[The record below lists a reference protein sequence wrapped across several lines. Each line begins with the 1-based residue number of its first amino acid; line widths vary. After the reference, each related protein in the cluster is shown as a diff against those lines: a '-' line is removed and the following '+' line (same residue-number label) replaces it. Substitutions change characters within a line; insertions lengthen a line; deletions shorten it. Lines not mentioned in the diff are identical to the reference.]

1 MDKKDV
7 RILVVDD
14 EPMMAD
20 SLKQNLIEE
29 GYSVDIAATGTE
41 AIELFDQGGHHLAIC
56 DLYLPDMDGLEVM
69 RHIKDTRPTHRSNCC
84 YRPWHGGQ
92 SSRSNA
98 RPGRLILWKRTTL
111 NLKTLQRR
119 IENALKQRELVTE
132 NANMR
137 RQLSTRSEYFNI
149 IGSAKSMQTIY
160 ETIESVAK
168 SDANVLIVGESGTGK
183 ELIANAIHYQSLR
196 SKKPFIKVNCAALP
210 KELIESEL
218 FGHTKGAFTGAHA
231 EKEGLVQH
239 AAGGSLMLDEIA
251 EMPVELQPKLLRVLQ
266 ERSYRK
272 IGSEKTYAVDFRLI
286 SSTNR
291 PPADAIRD
299 GLLRD
304 DLFYR
309 ISTIT
314 IHVPPLR
321 ERNEDIQLLT
331 EHFLHMY
338 TQKYDRQIAGCF
350 PGSIPKIVWPWWPGN
365 VRELQNVIERAVL
378 LAKGNRIE
386 PVDLPFDNG
395 SLPEGSPAGLG
406 WDVPP
411 NMTLEDIERLV
422 IEKTLQRTGGNK
434 QAAANL
440 LGIYRPRLY
449 SKIRKYNIDVAS
461 SNVRLNNF
469 IPTCQPLNETELE
482 VGPLIGGRLQS
493 IDALR
498 GIAALGVVLYHA
510 VLQTPNLVPNN
521 FFRWP
526 VNLLQFVSSF
536 GYIGVFLFFV
546 ISGFCIHLQWA
557 KSRAA
562 GKPSRFS
569 LEPSGDAEFA
579 GFILLT

>member
-1 MDKKDV
+1 MNTTATVSFKENNRVENKNV

-20 SLKQNLIEE
+20 SLKQNLMEE
-29 GYSVDIAATGTE
+29 GYSVDTAATGAE

-56 DLYLPDMDGLEVM
+56 DLQLPDMDGLEVM
-69 RHIKDTRPTHRSNCC
+69 RHMKDARPTTEVIVVTGYGSV
-84 YRPWHGGQ
+84 
-92 SSRSNA
+92 A
-98 RPGRLILWKRTTL
+98 RAVEATKAGAFYFVEKPFDFEEIQPLVDK
-111 NLKTLQRR
+111 
-119 IENALKQRELVTE
+119 ALERRELVAETTS
-132 NANMR
+132 MR

-149 IGSAKSMQTIY
+149 IGSAKPMQTIY

-183 ELIANAIHYQSLR
+183 ELIANAIHYNSLR
-196 SKKPFIKVNCAALP
+196 SKKAFIKVNCAALP

-231 EKEGLVQH
+231 DKEGLVQH

-338 TQKYDRQIAGCF
+338 AQKYERAIGGVSQAAYQRLFGHQ
-350 PGSIPKIVWPWWPGN
+350 WPGN

-395 SLPEGSPAGLG
+395 SLPESGSAAPG

-422 IEKTLQRTGGNK
+422 IERTLQRTGGNK

-449 SKIRKYNIDVAS
+449 SKIRKYNIDVTS
-461 SNVRLNNF
+461 
-469 IPTCQPLNETELE
+469 
-482 VGPLIGGRLQS
+482 
-493 IDALR
+493 
-498 GIAALGVVLYHA
+498 
-510 VLQTPNLVPNN
+510 LVS
-521 FFRWP
+521 
-526 VNLLQFVSSF
+526 V
-536 GYIGVFLFFV
+536 
-546 ISGFCIHLQWA
+546 
-557 KSRAA
+557 
-562 GKPSRFS
+562 
-569 LEPSGDAEFA
+569 
-579 GFILLT
+579 

>member
-1 MDKKDV
+1 MKTPGTASSREEKKVEHKDL
-7 RILVVDD
+7 RILVIDD
-14 EPMMAD
+14 EPVMAD
-20 SLKQNLIEE
+20 SLRTNLIDE
-29 GYSVDIAATGTE
+29 GYSVDTAATGAE

-56 DLYLPDMDGLEVM
+56 DLQLPDMDGLEVM
-69 RHIKDTRPTHRSNCC
+69 RHMKDARPTTEVIVVTGYGSV
-84 YRPWHGGQ
+84 
-92 SSRSNA
+92 A
-98 RPGRLILWKRTTL
+98 RAVEATKAGAFYFVEKPFDFEEIQPLVDK
-111 NLKTLQRR
+111 
-119 IENALKQRELVTE
+119 ALERRELVAETTS
-132 NANMR
+132 MR

-149 IGSAKSMQTIY
+149 IGSAKPMQAIY

-183 ELIANAIHYQSLR
+183 ELIANAIHYNSLR

-231 EKEGLVQH
+231 DKEGLVQH

-251 EMPVELQPKLLRVLQ
+251 EMPIELQPKLLRVLQ

-272 IGSEKTYAVDFRLI
+272 IGSEKTFAVDFRLVC
-286 SSTNR
+286 STNR

-331 EHFLHMY
+331 EHFLHIY
-338 TQKYDRQIAGCF
+338 AQKYER
-350 PGSIPKIVWPWWPGN
+350 SISGVSQAAYQHLFGHAWPGN

-378 LAKGNRIE
+378 LAKTNKIE

-395 SLPEGSPAGLG
+395 SLPEGSQAGSG

-422 IEKTLQRTGGNK
+422 IEKTLQRTNGNK

-449 SKIRKYNIDVAS
+449 SKIRKYNIDVS
-461 SNVRLNNF
+461 S
-469 IPTCQPLNETELE
+469 
-482 VGPLIGGRLQS
+482 
-493 IDALR
+493 
-498 GIAALGVVLYHA
+498 
-510 VLQTPNLVPNN
+510 LV
-521 FFRWP
+521 
-526 VNLLQFVSSF
+526 S
-536 GYIGVFLFFV
+536 
-546 ISGFCIHLQWA
+546 A
-557 KSRAA
+557 
-562 GKPSRFS
+562 
-569 LEPSGDAEFA
+569 
-579 GFILLT
+579 

>member
-1 MDKKDV
+1 MSTEGAALSREEKKVENKDV

-14 EPMMAD
+14 EASAAD
-20 SLKQNLIEE
+20 SLRLNLMEE
-29 GYSVDIAATGTE
+29 GYTVDTAATGGQ
-41 AIELFDQGGHHLAIC
+41 AIELFDQAGHQLAIC
-56 DLYLPDMDGLEVM
+56 DLQLPDMDGLEVM
-69 RHIKDTRPTHRSNCC
+69 RHMKDSRPNTEVIMVTA
-84 YRPWHGGQ
+84 HGSTPKAVEATKAGAFDFVDKPFEFEELGLRVQ
-92 SSRSNA
+92 
-98 RPGRLILWKRTTL
+98 
-111 NLKTLQRR
+111 
-119 IENALKQRELVTE
+119 NALKHRELVAE

-137 RQLSTRSEYFNI
+137 RQLSTRAEYFNI
-149 IGSAKSMQTIY
+149 IGASKPMQQIY

-183 ELIANAIHYQSLR
+183 ELIANAIHYNSLR

-231 EKEGLVQH
+231 DKEGLVQH

-286 SSTNR
+286 CSTNR

-321 ERNEDIQLLT
+321 ERSEDIQLLT

-338 TQKYDRQIAGCF
+338 AQKYERPITGVSQAAYQRLFGHA
-350 PGSIPKIVWPWWPGN
+350 WPGN

-378 LAKGNRIE
+378 LAKDTRIE
-386 PVDLPFDNG
+386 PIDLPFDSG
-395 SLPEGSPAGLG
+395 AMPEGSAVASG

-422 IEKTLQRTGGNK
+422 IERTLQRTGGNK

-449 SKIRKYNIDVAS
+449 SKIRKYNIDVGS
-461 SNVRLNNF
+461 
-469 IPTCQPLNETELE
+469 
-482 VGPLIGGRLQS
+482 
-493 IDALR
+493 
-498 GIAALGVVLYHA
+498 
-510 VLQTPNLVPNN
+510 LV
-521 FFRWP
+521 
-526 VNLLQFVSSF
+526 S
-536 GYIGVFLFFV
+536 
-546 ISGFCIHLQWA
+546 A
-557 KSRAA
+557 
-562 GKPSRFS
+562 
-569 LEPSGDAEFA
+569 
-579 GFILLT
+579 

>member
-1 MDKKDV
+1 
-7 RILVVDD
+7 
-14 EPMMAD
+14 
-20 SLKQNLIEE
+20 
-29 GYSVDIAATGTE
+29 
-41 AIELFDQGGHHLAIC
+41 
-56 DLYLPDMDGLEVM
+56 
-69 RHIKDTRPTHRSNCC
+69 
-84 YRPWHGGQ
+84 
-92 SSRSNA
+92 
-98 RPGRLILWKRTTL
+98 
-111 NLKTLQRR
+111 
-119 IENALKQRELVTE
+119 
-132 NANMR
+132 
-137 RQLSTRSEYFNI
+137 
-149 IGSAKSMQTIY
+149 MQTIY

-231 EKEGLVQH
+231 DKEGLVQH

-321 ERNEDIQLLT
+321 DRSEDIQLLT

-338 TQKYDRQIAGCF
+338 AQKYDRAITGVSHRRRINDCLATPGRATCASCRTLLNERFCWRKEIA
-350 PGSIPKIVWPWWPGN
+350 
-365 VRELQNVIERAVL
+365 
-378 LAKGNRIE
+378 IE

-395 SLPEGSPAGLG
+395 SLPEGSPAGSG

-422 IEKTLQRTGGNK
+422 IEKTLQRTSGNK

-461 SNVRLNNF
+461 
-469 IPTCQPLNETELE
+469 
-482 VGPLIGGRLQS
+482 
-493 IDALR
+493 
-498 GIAALGVVLYHA
+498 
-510 VLQTPNLVPNN
+510 LV
-521 FFRWP
+521 
-526 VNLLQFVSSF
+526 S
-536 GYIGVFLFFV
+536 
-546 ISGFCIHLQWA
+546 A
-557 KSRAA
+557 
-562 GKPSRFS
+562 
-569 LEPSGDAEFA
+569 
-579 GFILLT
+579 

>member
-1 MDKKDV
+1 LGVQQDSKTNTERFQGGRLVEKKDV

-14 EPMMAD
+14 EESTAD
-20 SLKQNLIEE
+20 SLKLNLVEE
-29 GYSVDIAATGTE
+29 GYTVDTAGTGGE

-56 DLYLPDMDGLEVM
+56 DLQLPDMDGLEVM
-69 RHIKDTRPTHRSNCC
+69 RHMKD
-84 YRPWHGGQ
+84 
-92 SSRSNA
+92 A
-98 RPGRLILWKRTTL
+98 RPNTEVIVVTAHGTTPKAVEATKAGAFDFVDKPL
-111 NLKTLQRR
+111 DFEELALRVQ
-119 IENALKQRELVTE
+119 NALKHQELIDE
-132 NANMR
+132 NANLR
-137 RQLSTRSEYFNI
+137 RQMSTRSEYFNI
-149 IGSAKSMQTIY
+149 IGSSKSMQTIY
-160 ETIESVAK
+160 ETIDAVAK

-183 ELIANAIHYQSLR
+183 ELIANAIHYKSLR
-196 SKKPFIKVNCAALP
+196 SRKPFIKVNCAALP

-231 EKEGLVQH
+231 DKEGLVQH

-272 IGSEKTYAVDFRLI
+272 IGSERTYAVDFRLI

-291 PPADAIRD
+291 LPADAIRD

-321 ERNEDIQLLT
+321 DRSEDIQLLT

-338 TQKYDRQIAGCF
+338 AQKYDRQIAGVSQAAYQRLF
-350 PGSIPKIVWPWWPGN
+350 GHTWPGN

-378 LAKGNRIE
+378 MAKGSRIE

-395 SLPEGSPAGLG
+395 SLPEGSPAGTG

-449 SKIRKYNIDVAS
+449 SKIRKYNIDVA
-461 SNVRLNNF
+461 
-469 IPTCQPLNETELE
+469 
-482 VGPLIGGRLQS
+482 
-493 IDALR
+493 ALMS
-498 GIAALGVVLYHA
+498 
-510 VLQTPNLVPNN
+510 T
-521 FFRWP
+521 
-526 VNLLQFVSSF
+526 
-536 GYIGVFLFFV
+536 
-546 ISGFCIHLQWA
+546 
-557 KSRAA
+557 
-562 GKPSRFS
+562 
-569 LEPSGDAEFA
+569 
-579 GFILLT
+579 

>member
-1 MDKKDV
+1 MCAPAAGPVSNKRDQENKDNLSREGQLVEKKDV
-7 RILVVDD
+7 RILIVDD
-14 EPMMAD
+14 EPTMAD
-20 SLKQNLIEE
+20 SLKNHLNEE
-29 GYSVDIAATGTE
+29 GYSVDTASTGAE
-41 AIELFDQGGHHLAIC
+41 AIELFDRGGHHLVIC
-56 DLYLPDMDGLEVM
+56 DLYLPDIDGLEVM
-69 RHIKDTRPTHRSNCC
+69 RHIKDARALTEVIVLTGNATVARAVEATRAGAFDFVEKDNFEFE
-84 YRPWHGGQ
+84 
-92 SSRSNA
+92 
-98 RPGRLILWKRTTL
+98 TL
-111 NLKTLQRR
+111 HRR

-196 SKKPFIKVNCAALP
+196 ARKPFIKVNCAALP

-231 EKEGLVQH
+231 DKEGLVQH

-321 ERNEDIQLLT
+321 DRSEDIQLLT

-338 TQKYDRQIAGCF
+338 AQKYDRPIAGVSQAAYQRLF
-350 PGSIPKIVWPWWPGN
+350 GHTWPGN

-378 LAKGNRIE
+378 LAKGNRVE

-395 SLPEGSPAGLG
+395 SLPEGSPAGTG

-422 IEKTLQRTGGNK
+422 IEKTLQRTNGNK

-449 SKIRKYNIDVAS
+449 SKIRKYNIDVA
-461 SNVRLNNF
+461 
-469 IPTCQPLNETELE
+469 
-482 VGPLIGGRLQS
+482 
-493 IDALR
+493 AL
-498 GIAALGVVLYHA
+498 
-510 VLQTPNLVPNN
+510 
-521 FFRWP
+521 
-526 VNLLQFVSSF
+526 VS
-536 GYIGVFLFFV
+536 
-546 ISGFCIHLQWA
+546 A
-557 KSRAA
+557 
-562 GKPSRFS
+562 
-569 LEPSGDAEFA
+569 
-579 GFILLT
+579 

>member
-1 MDKKDV
+1 MENKEA
-7 RILVVDD
+7 RILVIDD

-20 SLKQNLIEE
+20 SLKQNLVEE
-29 GYSVDIAATGTE
+29 GYTVDTAATGAE
-41 AIELFDQGGHHLAIC
+41 AIELFDRGGHHLAIC
-56 DLYLPDMDGLEVM
+56 DLQLPDMDGLNVL
-69 RHIKDTRPTHRSNCC
+69 RHMKDTHPATEVIVVTGYGTVTRAVEATKAGAFYFVEKPFDFDQIQ
-84 YRPWHGGQ
+84 P
-92 SSRSNA
+92 
-98 RPGRLILWKRTTL
+98 LVEK
-111 NLKTLQRR
+111 
-119 IENALKQRELVTE
+119 ALEHRELTARVE
-132 NANMR
+132 SMG
-137 RQLSTRSEYFNI
+137 RQLSTRAEYFNI
-149 IGSAKSMQTIY
+149 IGASKQMQTIY

-183 ELIANAIHYQSLR
+183 ELIANAIHYNSLR
-196 SKKPFIKVNCAALP
+196 SRKAFIKVNCAALP

-231 EKEGLVQH
+231 DKEGLVQH
-239 AAGGSLMLDEIA
+239 AAGGSLLLDEIA

-321 ERNEDIQLLT
+321 ERTEDIQLLT
-331 EHFLHMY
+331 DHFLGTY
-338 TQKYDRQIAGCF
+338 AKKYERPITGISQTAYQRLF
-350 PGSIPKIVWPWWPGN
+350 AHAWPGN

-378 LAKGNRIE
+378 LAKGSKIE
-386 PVDLPFDNG
+386 PLDLPFDNG
-395 SLPEGSPAGLG
+395 SLPEGAGAAAA

-411 NMTLEDIERLV
+411 NMTLEDIEKLV

-449 SKIRKYNIDVAS
+449 SKIRKYNIDVATLAS
-461 SNVRLNNF
+461 S
-469 IPTCQPLNETELE
+469 
-482 VGPLIGGRLQS
+482 
-493 IDALR
+493 
-498 GIAALGVVLYHA
+498 
-510 VLQTPNLVPNN
+510 
-521 FFRWP
+521 
-526 VNLLQFVSSF
+526 
-536 GYIGVFLFFV
+536 
-546 ISGFCIHLQWA
+546 
-557 KSRAA
+557 
-562 GKPSRFS
+562 
-569 LEPSGDAEFA
+569 
-579 GFILLT
+579 

>member
-1 MDKKDV
+1 VEKKDV

-14 EPMMAD
+14 EPSMAD
-20 SLKQNLIEE
+20 SLKMHLIEE
-29 GYSVDIAATGTE
+29 GYSVDTAATGAE

-56 DLYLPDMDGLEVM
+56 DLQLPDMDGLEVM
-69 RHIKDTRPTHRSNCC
+69 RHMKDARALTEVIVLTAHATVARAVEATRA
-84 YRPWHGGQ
+84 GAFDFVEKGEK
-92 SSRSNA
+92 
-98 RPGRLILWKRTTL
+98 GKTL
-111 NLKTLQRR
+111 EFETLQRR

-132 NANMR
+132 NANML

-183 ELIANAIHYQSLR
+183 ELIANAIHYNSLR

-231 EKEGLVQH
+231 DKEGLVQH

-299 GLLRD
+299 GVLRD

-321 ERNEDIQLLT
+321 DRSEDIQLLT

-338 TQKYDRQIAGCF
+338 AQKYDR
-350 PGSIPKIVWPWWPGN
+350 SITGVSQAAYQRLFGHSWPGN

-378 LAKGNRIE
+378 LAKGSRIE

-395 SLPEGSPAGLG
+395 SLPEGSPAGVA

-461 SNVRLNNF
+461 
-469 IPTCQPLNETELE
+469 
-482 VGPLIGGRLQS
+482 
-493 IDALR
+493 
-498 GIAALGVVLYHA
+498 
-510 VLQTPNLVPNN
+510 LV
-521 FFRWP
+521 
-526 VNLLQFVSSF
+526 S
-536 GYIGVFLFFV
+536 
-546 ISGFCIHLQWA
+546 A
-557 KSRAA
+557 
-562 GKPSRFS
+562 
-569 LEPSGDAEFA
+569 
-579 GFILLT
+579 

>member
-1 MDKKDV
+1 MNTTATATCKENKRVENKNV

-20 SLKQNLIEE
+20 SLKQNLMEE
-29 GYSVDIAATGTE
+29 GFSVDTAATGAE

-56 DLYLPDMDGLEVM
+56 DLQLPDMDGLEVM
-69 RHIKDTRPTHRSNCC
+69 RHMKDARPTTEVIVVTGYGSV
-84 YRPWHGGQ
+84 
-92 SSRSNA
+92 A
-98 RPGRLILWKRTTL
+98 RAVEATKAGAFYFVEKPFDFEEIQPLVDK
-111 NLKTLQRR
+111 
-119 IENALKQRELVTE
+119 ALERRELVAETTS
-132 NANMR
+132 MR

-183 ELIANAIHYQSLR
+183 ELIANAIHYNSLR
-196 SKKPFIKVNCAALP
+196 SKKAFIKVNCAALP

-231 EKEGLVQH
+231 DKEGLVQH

-291 PPADAIRD
+291 LPADAIRD
-299 GLLRD
+299 GQLRD

-321 ERNEDIQLLT
+321 DRNEDIQLLT

-338 TQKYDRQIAGCF
+338 AQKYERTIGGVSQAAYQRLFGHL
-350 PGSIPKIVWPWWPGN
+350 WPGN

-386 PVDLPFDNG
+386 PLDLPFDNG
-395 SLPEGSPAGLG
+395 SLPESGSAAPG

-422 IEKTLQRTGGNK
+422 IERTLQRTGGNK

-449 SKIRKYNIDVAS
+449 SKIRKYNIDVTS
-461 SNVRLNNF
+461 
-469 IPTCQPLNETELE
+469 
-482 VGPLIGGRLQS
+482 
-493 IDALR
+493 
-498 GIAALGVVLYHA
+498 
-510 VLQTPNLVPNN
+510 LV
-521 FFRWP
+521 
-526 VNLLQFVSSF
+526 S
-536 GYIGVFLFFV
+536 
-546 ISGFCIHLQWA
+546 A
-557 KSRAA
+557 
-562 GKPSRFS
+562 
-569 LEPSGDAEFA
+569 
-579 GFILLT
+579 

>member
-1 MDKKDV
+1 MEKKDV

-20 SLKQNLIEE
+20 SLKKNLLEE
-29 GYSVDIAATGTE
+29 GYSVDTAATGAE
-41 AIELFDQGGHHLAIC
+41 AIALFDQGGHHLAIC
-56 DLYLPDMDGLEVM
+56 DLQLPDMDGLDVM
-69 RHIKDTRPTHRSNCC
+69 RHMKDAGPLTEVIVLTGHATVARAVEATRAGAFDFVEKDNFEFE
-84 YRPWHGGQ
+84 
-92 SSRSNA
+92 
-98 RPGRLILWKRTTL
+98 
-111 NLKTLQRR
+111 TLQRR

-231 EKEGLVQH
+231 DKEGLVQH

-321 ERNEDIQLLT
+321 DRSEDIQLLT

-338 TQKYDRQIAGCF
+338 AQKYDRQIGGVSQAAYQRLFGHA
-350 PGSIPKIVWPWWPGN
+350 WPGN

-378 LAKGNRIE
+378 LAKGNRVE

-395 SLPEGSPAGLG
+395 ALPEGSPAGAG

-422 IEKTLQRTGGNK
+422 IEKTLQRTSGNK

-449 SKIRKYNIDVAS
+449 SKIRKYNIDVAALMS
-461 SNVRLNNF
+461 S
-469 IPTCQPLNETELE
+469 
-482 VGPLIGGRLQS
+482 
-493 IDALR
+493 
-498 GIAALGVVLYHA
+498 
-510 VLQTPNLVPNN
+510 
-521 FFRWP
+521 
-526 VNLLQFVSSF
+526 
-536 GYIGVFLFFV
+536 
-546 ISGFCIHLQWA
+546 
-557 KSRAA
+557 
-562 GKPSRFS
+562 
-569 LEPSGDAEFA
+569 
-579 GFILLT
+579 

>member
-1 MDKKDV
+1 MEKKDV

-14 EPMMAD
+14 EPTIAD
-20 SLKQNLIEE
+20 SLKQNLVEE
-29 GYSVDIAATGTE
+29 GYLVDTAANGAE
-41 AIELFDQGGHHLAIC
+41 AIELFDQGGHHVAIC
-56 DLYLPDMDGLEVM
+56 DLQLPDIDGLDVV
-69 RHIKDTRPTHRSNCC
+69 RHIKDAKPLTEVIVLTG
-84 YRPWHGGQ
+84 HGSGPRAFEA
-92 SSRSNA
+92 SKAGAFDFVEKDDNFEFD
-98 RPGRLILWKRTTL
+98 TL
-111 NLKTLQRR
+111 LRR
-119 IENALKQRELVTE
+119 IQNALKQRELLDE
-132 NANMR
+132 NANMLSF

-149 IGSAKSMQTIY
+149 IGSSKPMQTIY

-183 ELIANAIHYQSLR
+183 ELIANAIHYNSLR
-196 SKKPFIKVNCAALP
+196 ARKPFIKVNCAALP

-231 EKEGLVQH
+231 DKEGLVQH

-272 IGSEKTYAVDFRLI
+272 IGSEKTFAVDFRLI

-321 ERNEDIQLLT
+321 DRSEDIQLLT
-331 EHFLHMY
+331 EHFLKSY
-338 TQKYDRQIAGCF
+338 AQKYDRQIAGVSQAAYQRLF
-350 PGSIPKIVWPWWPGN
+350 GHPWPGN

-395 SLPEGSPAGLG
+395 SLPEGSPAGAG
-406 WDVPP
+406 WEVPT
-411 NMTLEDIERLV
+411 NLTLEDIERLV
-422 IEKTLQRTGGNK
+422 IEETLQRTNGNK

-449 SKIRKYNIDVAS
+449 SKIRKYNIDV
-461 SNVRLNNF
+461 
-469 IPTCQPLNETELE
+469 T
-482 VGPLIGGRLQS
+482 
-493 IDALR
+493 AL
-498 GIAALGVVLYHA
+498 
-510 VLQTPNLVPNN
+510 
-521 FFRWP
+521 
-526 VNLLQFVSSF
+526 VS
-536 GYIGVFLFFV
+536 
-546 ISGFCIHLQWA
+546 
-557 KSRAA
+557 
-562 GKPSRFS
+562 
-569 LEPSGDAEFA
+569 
-579 GFILLT
+579 T

>member
-1 MDKKDV
+1 MEKKDV

-14 EPMMAD
+14 EESTAD
-20 SLKQNLIEE
+20 SLKLHLTEE
-29 GYSVDIAATGTE
+29 GYAVDTAGTGGQ
-41 AIELFDQGGHHLAIC
+41 AIELFDRGGHHLAIC
-56 DLYLPDMDGLEVM
+56 NLQLPDMDGLEVM
-69 RHIKDTRPTHRSNCC
+69 RHMKAAQPNTEVIMVTA
-84 YRPWHGGQ
+84 HG
-92 SSRSNA
+92 
-98 RPGRLILWKRTTL
+98 TTPKGVEATKAGAFDFVDKPL
-111 NLKTLQRR
+111 DFEELALRVQ
-119 IENALKQRELVTE
+119 NALKHRELIDE
-132 NANMR
+132 NANLR
-137 RQLSTRSEYFNI
+137 RQMSTRAEYFDI
-149 IGSAKSMQTIY
+149 IGSSKPMQTIY
-160 ETIESVAK
+160 ETIDAVAK
-168 SDANVLIVGESGTGK
+168 SDADVLIVGESGTGK
-183 ELIANAIHYQSLR
+183 ELIANAIHYKSLR
-196 SKKPFIKVNCAALP
+196 ARKPFIKVNCAALP

-218 FGHTKGAFTGAHA
+218 FGHTKGAFAGAHA
-231 EKEGLVQH
+231 DKEGLVQH

-266 ERSYRK
+266 ERSYCK

-321 ERNEDIQLLT
+321 DRSEDIQLLT

-338 TQKYDRQIAGCF
+338 AQKYDRQIAGVSQAAYQRLF
-350 PGSIPKIVWPWWPGN
+350 GHTWPGN

-378 LAKGNRIE
+378 LAKGNRVE

-395 SLPEGSPAGLG
+395 SLPEGAPAGTG

-449 SKIRKYNIDVAS
+449 SKIRKYNIDVA
-461 SNVRLNNF
+461 
-469 IPTCQPLNETELE
+469 
-482 VGPLIGGRLQS
+482 
-493 IDALR
+493 AL
-498 GIAALGVVLYHA
+498 
-510 VLQTPNLVPNN
+510 
-521 FFRWP
+521 
-526 VNLLQFVSSF
+526 VS
-536 GYIGVFLFFV
+536 
-546 ISGFCIHLQWA
+546 A
-557 KSRAA
+557 
-562 GKPSRFS
+562 
-569 LEPSGDAEFA
+569 
-579 GFILLT
+579 